1 MNGLWYKASSCLYD
15 VSMTDFFAI
24 TELLKASKTIAII
37 GASGDP
43 SRPSHSIM
51 AYLQRAGFKCVPVNP
66 NESEILGER
75 CYATLADIPSDI
87 QIDIANVFRRPAHT
101 PEVAKAAVARG
112 GVKGLWLQQ
121 GIVNDEAMKI
131 AQDGN
136 LLTIQDACIAVIH
149 RTMAP

>member
-1 MNGLWYKASSCLYD
+1 
-15 VSMTDFFAI
+15 MTDHTAI
-24 TELLKASKTIAII
+24 AQLLKSAKTIAII

-87 QIDIANVFRRPAHT
+87 QIDIVNVFRRPAHT

-112 GVKGLWLQQ
+112 NVKALWLQQ
-121 GIVNDEAMKI
+121 GITNDDAMKI

-136 LLTIQDACIAVIH
+136 LLAIQDACIAVLH
-149 RTMAP
+149 RMMR